1 MRIVTRFLRRSDV
14 PSVLALELRQWT
26 AQQAADEATLLRR
39 IQAWPELC
47 VGAFCAQSGRALAS
61 LFMKPALRRE
71 IEQADRW
78 EDCACVGSS
87 TPPSSRSL
95 FGISFTS
102 VDAEG
107 AWRVIEFFWPH
118 ALKSGWRDIY
128 LGSPM
133 PGFRR
138 ARERDQGL
146 DPRRYAAMKRGGLP
160 LDPQLRYYHGKGFR
174 EIVAVREGYFPHP
187 DSLDHAALLRG
198 RVPLSGLWPVW
209 RCVPLPALQRLSGA
223 VRRLVV
229 SPPAVTRGRAG
240 RLRFFDA
247 LSHLLPCGEGFVIRA
262 VSDWLSDERTGR
274 RADEALRREALRREA
289 QRFVREELA
298 HQRAHQLHNERLA
311 GSSDVARD
319 VTRGLD
325 HAVEELD
332 RWSLRNRLALAA
344 AFEHLTALL
353 SAEVLRHP
361 AWLARCAEAEAKMW
375 RWHCREELG
384 HRDVVGE
391 LLAAS
396 GVGYARRASALLMAT
411 CWLGW
416 DLARLMGRLEAQGV
430 GAAGRRGLRVAARA
444 ARFAGTVAPGLL
456 RMGLGWAGYLVPRL
470 R

>member
-1 MRIVTRFLRRSDV
+1 MRIVTRFLRPSDV
-14 PSVLALELRQWT
+14 PSVLALEVRQWT

-47 VGAFCAQSGRALAS
+47 VGAFCAQSGGALAT
-61 LFMKPALRRE
+61 LFMKPALRLD
-71 IEQADRW
+71 IEQAGNW
-78 EDCACVGSS
+78 EDCACVGS
-87 TPPSSRSL
+87 TPPPSSRSL

-118 ALKSGWRDIY
+118 ALKSGWHDIY

-174 EIVAVREGYFPHP
+174 EIVAVREGYFPHE

-209 RCVPLPALQRLSGA
+209 RCVPLPVLQRLSGA
-223 VRRLVV
+223 VRRLVA
-229 SPPAVTRGRAG
+229 SPPAVTHGRGG
-240 RLRFFDA
+240 RLCFLDA
-247 LSHLLPCGEGFVIRA
+247 LSLLLPCGERFVVRA

-274 RADEALRREALRREA
+274 RADESLRREA

-311 GSSDVARD
+311 GGSAVF
-319 VTRGLD
+319 RGMAQSIEE
-325 HAVEELD
+325 AVEELD
-332 RWSLRNRLALAA
+332 RWSLCNRLALAA

-361 AWLARCAEAEAKMW
+361 AWLARCSEAEAKMW

-384 HRDVVGE
+384 HRDVVGD

-411 CWLGW
+411 GWLGC
-416 DLARLMGRLEAQGV
+416 DLARIMGRMQVRGAS
-430 GAAGRRGLRVAARA
+430 AAGRRWLSAAARV
-444 ARFAGTVAPGLL
+444 ARFARTVAPGLL
-456 RMGLGWAGYLVPRL
+456 SMGVGWAGYLLPRL